1 MDPHVDNLAILIA
14 ALINWVIGF
23 VWYRWIFPTPRR
35 KLAWDF
41 PIAFVSAWILGF
53 FEVYLG
59 VTTVSDGMF
68 VGALVWIGFVL
79 TTYFSQLLA
88 RELSWRHCFIDS
100 GYKLLVFLTM
110 GGIIG
115 A

>member
-1 MDPHVDNLAILIA
+1 MDPHVDNIAILIA
-14 ALINWVIGF
+14 AFANWIIGL
-23 VWYRWIFPTPRR
+23 VWYRWIFPAKRAIAWDLL
-35 KLAWDF
+35 LAW
-41 PIAFVSAWILGF
+41 ASAWILGF

-68 VGALVWIGFVL
+68 VGVLVWFGFVL
-79 TTYFSQLLA
+79 TTILSERLK
-88 RELSWRHCFIDS
+88 REISGQQILIDA
-100 GYKLLVFLTM
+100 GYKLLAFLTM